1 MTSSTRNILVGLGL
15 GVLVGVFLGEHASLL
30 QFAADAYLRLL
41 QMTVLPYV
49 IVSLLTGIGS
59 LDPTRA
65 RDLFVRVGAL
75 TLVLWGLAL
84 AVVFLMP
91 LTFPAIQ
98 NAFFF
103 STTLVEERAPL
114 DFVALYIPSNPFQSL
129 ANNIVPAVVLFSAF
143 LGVALMR
150 IEKKEPLLG
159 SLQVLERMLGQA
171 NRFSVRLTPFGLFAI
186 AAVTVGTADTEQM
199 GRLRVFL
206 IGYAAMSLLLAL
218 WILPGLV
225 ACVTPIPVRRIL
237 RSTRDALIT
246 AFITGDLFVVLPALI
261 DRSKELLAEHGF
273 PETKEGAPA
282 DVIVPAFYSF
292 PHVAKLLSLSF
303 VLFAAWYSDTEVALL
318 ARVQLAL
325 AGIVSLFGSMNAAI
339 PFLLDLVRVPSATF
353 QLFLA
358 TGVLNSRFGTLAAA
372 MHMVVLALAGTYALT
387 GQLRFSFARILR
399 YLLVTAA
406 ATAGTLAAVV
416 FLLRATGMGSYDKDE
431 VARNMQLLRPP
442 SQKAVVLREL
452 PTDRPAS
459 REGVSVLQAVQER
472 GLLRVGYIEGAM
484 PYSFVNGRG
493 ELVGFDVEMA
503 NTLAA
508 ELGVA
513 LELAPVPRERLAE
526 VLDAGLCDVV
536 MGGVV
541 LTTRRSIA
549 HRLLLELHRR
559 DDGLHRPRPSP
570 CGFLERRVDTQNARS
585 QVGGSRPA
593 LSGGSD
599 APRVPRRDHR
609 SHPLQPGEHHRFLRG
624 ARPLRGWPGLY
635 RRAGLVPDAPLSR
648 LLGGHSPP
656 GRRQAAARLPR
667 GQARYRSG
675 AVPIELDRPQAEGR
689 DHSGPVRPLD
699 PRARCAAQGAT
710 LVGPA
715 ERPALGQ
722 VRRTSPPSSRS
733 FAPPHRRHEQGGR
746 SVGRRAE

>member
-15 GVLVGVFLGEHASLL
+15 GVLVGVFLGEHAALL

-49 IVSLLTGIGS
+49 IVSLVTGIGS
-59 LDPTRA
+59 LDPKRA

-129 ANNIVPAVVLFSAF
+129 ANSIVPAVVLFSAF
-143 LGVALMR
+143 LGVALMG

-206 IGYAAMSLLLAL
+206 IGYAAMSLLMAL

-237 RSTRDALIT
+237 RTTRDALIT
-246 AFITGDLFVVLPALI
+246 AFITGDLFIVLPALI
-261 DRSKELLAEHGF
+261 DRSKELLVEHGF

-318 ARVQLAL
+318 ARAQLAL

-399 YLLVTAA
+399 YLLVTAG
-406 ATAGTLAAVV
+406 ATAVTLAAVV
-416 FLLRATGMGSYDKDE
+416 LLLRATGMGRYDKDE

-459 REGVSVLQAVQER
+459 REGASVLQAVQER
-472 GLLRVGYIEGAM
+472 GLLRVGYFEGAM
-484 PYSFVNGRG
+484 PYTFVNGRG
-493 ELVGFDVEMA
+493 ELVGLDVEMA

-513 LELAPVPRERLAE
+513 LEFAPVPRDRLTE

-536 MGGVV
+536 MGGVI
-541 LTTRRSIA
+541 LTTRRGA
-549 HRLLLELHRR
+549 NDRLLLELHRR
-559 DDGLHRPRPSP
+559 DPGLRRPRLSP
-570 CGFLERRVDTQNARS
+570 RRLLQCRVDPPHAGS
-585 QVGGSRPA
+585 QGGGSRPA
-593 LSGGSD
+593 LPPGPRASGVPGSD
-599 APRVPRRDHR
+599 HGSD
-609 SHPLQPGEHHRFLRG
+609 PLQAREHHGFLRG
-624 ARPLRGWPGLY
+624 PGPLRGCARLY
-635 RRAGLVPDAPLSR
+635 RRAGLLPYPAVSR
-648 LLGGHSPP
+648 LLGGRPAP
-656 GRRQAAARLPR
+656 GRAQAAARLPG
-667 GQARYRSG
+667 GQARHRSR
-675 AVPIELDRPQAEGR
+675 ALSLELDRPQAEGR
-689 DHSGPVRPLD
+689 DHSGSVRPLD
-699 PRARCAAQGAT
+699 PRARRAAQGAT

-715 ERPALGQ
+715 QRPALGELMKMS
-722 VRRTSPPSSRS
+722 RR
-733 FAPPHRRHEQGGR
+733 GR
-746 SVGRRAE
+746 CLWPEVG

>member
-15 GVLVGVFLGEHASLL
+15 GVLVGVFLGEHAALL

-49 IVSLLTGIGS
+49 IVSLVTGIGS
-59 LDPTRA
+59 LDPKRA

-129 ANNIVPAVVLFSAF
+129 ANSIVPAVVLFSAF
-143 LGVALMR
+143 LGVALMG

-206 IGYAAMSLLLAL
+206 IGYAAMSLLMAL

-237 RSTRDALIT
+237 RTTRDALIT
-246 AFITGDLFVVLPALI
+246 AFITGDLFIVLPALI
-261 DRSKELLAEHGF
+261 DRSKELLVEHGF

-318 ARVQLAL
+318 ARAQLAL

-399 YLLVTAA
+399 YLLVTAG
-406 ATAGTLAAVV
+406 ATAVTLAAVV
-416 FLLRATGMGSYDKDE
+416 LLLRATGMGRYDKDE

-459 REGVSVLQAVQER
+459 REGASVLQAVQER
-472 GLLRVGYIEGAM
+472 GLLRVGYFEGAM
-484 PYSFVNGRG
+484 PYTFVNGRG
-493 ELVGFDVEMA
+493 ELVGLDVEMA

-508 ELGVA
+508 ELGVG
-513 LELAPVPRERLAE
+513 LELAPVPRDRLTE
-526 VLDAGLCDVV
+526 VLDTGLCDVV

-541 LTTRRSIA
+541 LTTRRGAKDVFSSNYIDETLA
-549 HRLLLELHRR
+549 FVVPNHRR
-559 DDGLHRPRPSP
+559 ADFSSAGWIRRTRGLKVAVPDLPYLLGLVHREFPGLTTVPIPFKQESITDFFEGRGPSVDALAFTAERGSFRTLLYPAFAVAVPHPVVLKLPLVYAVARHDIEAARFLSNWIDLKQKDGTIQALYDHWILGRDVRPK
-570 CGFLERRVDTQNARS
+570 
-585 QVGGSRPA
+585 
-593 LSGGSD
+593 
-599 APRVPRRDHR
+599 APRWSV
-609 SHPLQPGEHHRFLRG
+609 LRNV
-624 ARPLRGWPGLY
+624 LHW
-635 RRAGLVPDAPLSR
+635 VN
-648 LLGGHSPP
+648 
-656 GRRQAAARLPR
+656 
-667 GQARYRSG
+667 
-675 AVPIELDRPQAEGR
+675 
-689 DHSGPVRPLD
+689 
-699 PRARCAAQGAT
+699 
-710 LVGPA
+710 
-715 ERPALGQ
+715 
-722 VRRTSPPSSRS
+722 
-733 FAPPHRRHEQGGR
+733 
-746 SVGRRAE
+746 